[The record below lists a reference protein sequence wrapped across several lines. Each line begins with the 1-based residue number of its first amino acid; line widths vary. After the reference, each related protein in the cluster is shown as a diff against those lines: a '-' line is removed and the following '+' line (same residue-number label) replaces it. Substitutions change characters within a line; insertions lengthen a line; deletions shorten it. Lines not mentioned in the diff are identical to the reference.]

1 MGRGELHN
9 VLISVLGSAHVYF
22 QPPAS
27 ISLVYPCIV
36 YSKSGVKAKF
46 ADDKLYINKKRYM
59 VTVIDSDPDSLVP
72 DKLALLPL
80 CSFDRHF
87 TSNNLNHDVYS
98 LYF

>member
-1 MGRGELHN
+1 MDRGELHT
-9 VLISVLGSAHVYF
+9 VLVSVLGSTHVYF

-27 ISLVYPCIV
+27 IMMAYPCIV
-36 YSKSGVKAKF
+36 YSRSGVKADF
-46 ADDKLYINKKRYM
+46 ADDKLYMNKKRYM

-87 TSNNLNHDVYS
+87 TSGNLNHDVYS
-98 LYF
+98 IYI